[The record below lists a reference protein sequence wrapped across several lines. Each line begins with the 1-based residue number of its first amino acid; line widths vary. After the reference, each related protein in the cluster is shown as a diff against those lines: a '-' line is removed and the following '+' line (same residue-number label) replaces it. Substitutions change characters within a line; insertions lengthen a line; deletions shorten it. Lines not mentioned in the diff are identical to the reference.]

1 MKKLIDFHA
10 KSLSRK
16 LVLLYLAITV
26 ALLFLVGGSIRYAI
40 KGNFQEHILPHVTQ
54 YLDYIQNDIGMP
66 ADIVRAKKLAINTNT
81 VIHIY
86 DANTNWSS
94 NGKTIKLSALKIH
107 RQFNDKNRSY
117 AFADDTENHYFMITQ
132 GKSTLLVSHN
142 EPEIEHSSFKH
153 IALPLIALL
162 LILAFLYRATQRLIA
177 PINTIEKSVNT
188 FAEGKLDHRIFI
200 DRTDELG
207 KLAQSFNTMADQLQ
221 QMLEAKRQLLLAIS
235 HELRSPLTRA
245 KVSVALIDDEN
256 HKKNIN
262 LEIDEIDHLIE
273 EILETERLSLPH
285 KVLNKSDVNLNHL
298 ITEIITNNFSKNNII
313 ATLSNKEIKIKLD
326 RPRIK
331 LLLKNLIENAL
342 RYTADDASPPEIS
355 LEQNHDTIHIKVRDF
370 GLGIEQNHIP
380 HLTEA
385 FYRVDPSRKRET
397 GGFGLGLYLCRM
409 IAEAH
414 GGRLSLTSQVGVG
427 TTVSIV
433 LPIHTT
439 N

>member
-1 MKKLIDFHA
+1 MKRLIGL
-10 KSLSRK
+10 SLSRK

-26 ALLFLVGGSIRYAI
+26 ALLLLVGGSIRYAI
-40 KGNFQEHILPHVTQ
+40 KNNVQEHILPHVAQ
-54 YLDYIQNDIGMP
+54 YLDYIQSDIGMP
-66 ADIVRAKKLAINTNT
+66 ANIARAKKLALNTNT
-81 VIHIY
+81 IIHIY
-86 DANTNWSS
+86 DASTNWAS
-94 NGKTIKLSALKIH
+94 NGKTIRLSTLKIR
-107 RQFNDKNRSY
+107 RQFNDKSRSY
-117 AFADDTENHYFMITQ
+117 AFADDKKNHYFMITQ
-132 GKSTLLVSHN
+132 SESTLLVSHN
-142 EPEIEHSSFKH
+142 ESKFEHSSFKH
-153 IALPLIALL
+153 IALPLVVLL

-177 PINTIEKSVNT
+177 PINDIEKSVNT

-200 DRTDELG
+200 RRTDELG

-245 KVSVALIDDEN
+245 KVSAALIDDDK
-256 HKKNIN
+256 HKQNIN
-262 LEIDEIDHLIE
+262 LELNEIDHLIE

-298 ITEIITNNFSKNNII
+298 ITEVITSNFSNSKITSI
-313 ATLSNKEIKIKLD
+313 FPPQEIKVELD
-326 RPRIK
+326 RARIK

-342 RYTADDASPPEIS
+342 RYTSDNASPPKVS
-355 LEQNHDTIHIKVRDF
+355 LELNPDTIQIQVRDF
-370 GLGIEQNHIP
+370 GQGIEQDHLP

-414 GGRLSLTSQVGVG
+414 GGQLSLTSQVGVG
-427 TTVSIV
+427 TTVSVI
-433 LPIHTT
+433 LPIHTD
-439 N
+439 